1 MGTIDLPKSPNVFHP
16 EKPSAVGSRNS
27 LAQEYRDQ
35 QAEVNQ
41 LLEEET
47 NKVIHHLTARLPK
60 DVLERLDVMGGMK
73 EKLYNYFNQNYQN
86 MFNRYMV
93 TSEDEMVKKVRNF
106 IDKEETK
113 VLARYTPKEIADLL
127 DAVGGADRFNTGEIE
142 KSMVNMYGHLQ
153 GHIQRGVNELETHTN
168 TILRQKTDTGAF
180 VRGENA
186 YSIVKCAFKDNL
198 LKPKTVSDV
207 KLSVN
212 ILDSELISPI
222 FHYQVT
228 VEYLIKDIL
237 SKHLLDSIDQTIET
251 IKDERVDSGVEEL
264 SDSEIIFSKIA
275 QIPNFTDDD
284 VDNPKSK
291 RYTDVAKLIL
301 DKIDGLR
308 AEIDP
313 ESFDQ
318 MNMRENIK
326 KIVDIE
332 NIRNRGFNT
341 AINSITS
348 ILDTS
353 KMGYQYIENLKNA
366 RQVVIR
372 EYEDSDVANLPDE
385 RYQIVLRYF
394 DNAQLIEDRKAY
406 DVQIKSFETEI
417 QHLWDVLEV
426 IYQDSKSSLK
436 VTDFTDLAKKNK
448 SKIKT
453 RIKDK
458 TGEPLYE
465 DIAKVWDEISFVNVA
480 ETEVER
486 SNRTYL
492 FEKDRIR
499 QKIILMR
506 NRMKSMYDYLYPVER
521 RIMEDRLAFLER
533 EYNRFEYMINPYHL
547 NPGILLDVDITSI
560 KRKKATLDAMAN
572 VLNEFLHGV
581 SKGFQDAAFAS
592 YSRRR
597 STVREDI
604 TQSFSSSTDE
614 RPKSGE
620 SSSTSTY
627 LDLINS
633 ESEGAADTPKQA
645 PKAIAAPKRGQST
658 GVKAAASTKN
668 NGGSTRGRP
677 AAKAK
682 AGASGRGSSGRG
694 GGAAGR
700 GRGRPRGRD
709 SGLREV

>member
-35 QAEVNQ
+35 QNEVNQ

-47 NKVIHHLTARLPK
+47 NKVIHHLTAKLPK
-60 DVLERLDVMGGMK
+60 DVLERLDVMGGLK

-93 TSEDEMVKKVRNF
+93 TTEDEMVKKIRNY

-113 VLARYTPKEIADLL
+113 VLSRYTPKEIADLL
-127 DAVGGADRFNTGEIE
+127 DAVGGADKFNTGEIE

-153 GHIQRGVNELETHTN
+153 GHIQRGVNDLENVTN
-168 TILRQKTDTGAF
+168 SLLRQKTDTGAF
-180 VRGENA
+180 IRGENA

-198 LKPKTVSDV
+198 LKPKTVTDV

-222 FHYQVT
+222 YHYQVT
-228 VEYLIKDIL
+228 VEYLIKELI
-237 SKHLLDSIDQTIET
+237 SKHITDTIDREIEK
-251 IKDERVDSGVEEL
+251 IKDERIDEGLEEF
-264 SDSEIIFSKIA
+264 SDSEIIFNKIGKVE
-275 QIPNFTDDD
+275 NYTDDKGD
-284 VDNPKSK
+284 DPKSK
-291 RYTDVAKLIL
+291 RYAIIAKTLFERITD
-301 DKIDGLR
+301 LR

-318 MNMRENIK
+318 QNVRENIK

-332 NIRNRGFNT
+332 NIRSRGFNT

-366 RQVVIR
+366 RELLIR
-372 EYEDSDVANLPDE
+372 EYEDTDSVHLPDE
-385 RYQIVLRYF
+385 RYQVRMRYY
-394 DNAQLIEDRKAY
+394 DNAQLIEERKAY
-406 DVQIKSFETEI
+406 DVQVKSFETEVL
-417 QHLWDVLEV
+417 HLWDVLDV
-426 IYQDSKSSLK
+426 IYEDSKPLFK
-436 VTDFTDLAKKNK
+436 VTDYNDLAKKQKNRIR
-448 SKIKT
+448 KI
-453 RIKDK
+453 IKDK

-465 DIAKVWDEISFVNVA
+465 DIAKVWDEISFVRPA

-486 SNRTYL
+486 MNRTYIY
-492 FEKDRIR
+492 EKDKIR

-506 NRMKSMYDYLYPVER
+506 GKMKSMYDYQYPIER
-521 RIMEDRLAFLER
+521 RVMEDRLSFLEQ
-533 EYNRFEYMINPYHL
+533 EYYRFDYLLNPYHIQ
-547 NPGILLDVDITSI
+547 PGLLLDVDITSI

-592 YSRRR
+592 FSRRR

-604 TQSFSSSTDE
+604 GQSFSDTGSDSSKA
-614 RPKSGE
+614 PPVAAAPGQA
-620 SSSTSTY
+620 Y
-627 LDLINS
+627 LDMLNTSDSPASIT
-633 ESEGAADTPKQA
+633 ADAGVPALKA
-645 PKAIAAPKRGQST
+645 PAKRGRAKDDVAKPAKR
-658 GVKAAASTKN
+658 GGRKAASR
-668 NGGSTRGRP
+668 RGEE
-677 AAKAK
+677 ALKE
-682 AGASGRGSSGRG
+682 
-694 GGAAGR
+694 
-700 GRGRPRGRD
+700 
-709 SGLREV
+709 L